1 MKPKS
6 IAEILRN
13 IRPLARQHK
22 IYHLRGLIA
31 SESKRSIR
39 RRELEAALKPILND
53 QIDWER
59 RDDKGKMAS

>member
-1 MKPKS
+1 MKQTS
-6 IAEILRN
+6 IAQILRN

-31 SESKRSIR
+31 SEPKRSIR
-39 RRELEAALKPILND
+39 RAELEAVLKPLVNT

-59 RDDKGKMAS
+59 REDRRLAS

>member
-1 MKPKS
+1 MKPTPL
-6 IAEILRN
+6 AQILRN

-22 IYHLRGLIA
+22 IYHLRCLIA
-31 SESKRSIR
+31 SEPKRSIR

-59 RDDKGKMAS
+59 RDDKRKMAS

>member
-1 MKPKS
+1 MKQTS
-6 IAEILRN
+6 IAQILRN

-31 SESKRSIR
+31 SEPKRSIR
-39 RRELEAALKPILND
+39 RRELEDALKPLVNS

-59 RDDKGKMAS
+59 RDDRRLAS

>member
-1 MKPKS
+1 VKQTS
-6 IAEILRN
+6 IAQILRN

-31 SESKRSIR
+31 TEPKRSIR
-39 RRELEAALKPILND
+39 RRELEAALKPLLNA

-59 RDDKGKMAS
+59 RDDRRIAS

>member
-1 MKPKS
+1 MKQTS
-6 IAEILRN
+6 IAQILRN

-31 SESKRSIR
+31 SEPKRSIR
-39 RRELEAALKPILND
+39 RRELEEALKPLLNA

-59 RDDKGKMAS
+59 RDDRRLAS